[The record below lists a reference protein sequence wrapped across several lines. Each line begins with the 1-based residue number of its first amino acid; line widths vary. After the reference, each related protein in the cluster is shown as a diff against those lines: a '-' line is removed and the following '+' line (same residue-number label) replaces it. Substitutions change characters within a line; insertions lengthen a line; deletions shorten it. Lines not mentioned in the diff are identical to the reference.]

1 MEIKI
6 NIEKRHL
13 YLFAGVIGI
22 LIGVFIGVAYNDPPY
37 PGSQNPATFGHSVDE
52 MDWSKQI
59 QSSIS
64 IRDNVIVGGNV
75 GIGTTTPAYKLI
87 RFAHS
92 SN

>member
-1 MEIKI
+1 MDIHVH
-6 NIEKRHL
+6 IEKRHL
-13 YLFAGVIGI
+13 YIFSTVIGI
-22 LIGVFIGVAYNDPPY
+22 LIGIFGVMAYNS
-37 PGSQNPATFGHSVDE
+37 GGTGGNPVTFGHSVDE

-64 IRDNVIVGGNV
+64 IRDNIIVGGNV